1 MSIDQHMDQTEDER
15 VESSSR
21 LNIPL
26 FSSFGPRGTQS
37 KQDAPDWKLDHFDVC
52 KAHKFPWPLVDK
64 NRKCVVQTPSMHAI
78 AGLFPR
84 EQEATCILDMLWPPA
99 EDGGPMYAFLDINP
113 TLKRIVSTRLENE
126 VGIPKPDSSP
136 WSPSSPT
143 QLGSGHMLVRYK
155 MAASDQVRYAPHK
168 FGIRLVE
175 AYECMRFIGW
185 QDCMWTAGGQHKISS
200 IDDLFGLCN
209 LAGNS
214 YSLYHWLP
222 WHCALQSTCGKF
234 ATAGNTTMGP
244 VEIVDV
250 D

>member
-1 MSIDQHMDQTEDER
+1 MKDLKMWAYHQKMNSHDYAGEVDRVRCWWAACAGVHPDQYQLATSWFTRLLALFKMTGANMSIDQHMDKTEDER

-26 FSSFGPRGTQS
+26 FSSFGPRGSQS

-64 NRKCVVQTPSMHAI
+64 NRKCVVRTPSMLAI

-99 EDGGPMYAFLDINP
+99 EDGGPVYAFLDINP

-136 WSPSSPT
+136 WSASSPT
-143 QLGSGHMLVRYK
+143 QVGSGHMLVRYK
-155 MAASDQVRYAPHK
+155 MSASDQVRYAPHK

-175 AYECMRFIGW
+175 AYECI
-185 QDCMWTAGGQHKISS
+185 Q
-200 IDDLFGLCN
+200 
-209 LAGNS
+209 
-214 YSLYHWLP
+214 
-222 WHCALQSTCGKF
+222 
-234 ATAGNTTMGP
+234 
-244 VEIVDV
+244 
-250 D
+250 